1 MAIKEK
7 QGRANKRRLAHTIG
21 QTVIAN
27 NPITIKAISAIF
39 TPENIIFMKRMRE
52 GDGRKVVERAGRSAF
67 YHWLRAFLKRNGLPH
82 IDVHSFRRM
91 AASYCLNNQVPL
103 TTIRQ
108 MLGHKDLETTMIYL
122 RSLEVNR
129 KTGTQVLSDA
139 YRRLLDNKKTSA
151 DTTAE

>member
-1 MAIKEK
+1 
-7 QGRANKRRLAHTIG
+7 
-21 QTVIAN
+21 
-27 NPITIKAISAIF
+27 
-39 TPENIIFMKRMRE
+39 
-52 GDGRKVVERAGRSAF
+52 
-67 YHWLRAFLKRNGLPH
+67 
-82 IDVHSFRRM
+82 
-91 AASYCLNNQVPL
+91 
-103 TTIRQ
+103 